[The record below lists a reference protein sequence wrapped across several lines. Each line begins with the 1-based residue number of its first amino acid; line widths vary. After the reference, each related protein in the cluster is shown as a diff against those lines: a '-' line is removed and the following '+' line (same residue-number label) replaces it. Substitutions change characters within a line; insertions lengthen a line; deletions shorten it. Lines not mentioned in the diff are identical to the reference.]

1 MIEADQLT
9 KRYGALTAIEEVTFR
24 VEDGEV
30 LAFLGP
36 NGAGKTTTMRILTG
50 SLPATS
56 GRVRVAGYD
65 IDESPLEVKR
75 RIGYLPET
83 LPLYPEMTVT
93 EYLRYVAR
101 IKGVGRAGVR
111 PAVDH
116 AVERCAL
123 GQVRGRLIGNLSRGY
138 RQRVGLAQALIHDP
152 PVLVLDEPTGGLD
165 PKQII
170 EIRELIKTLA
180 GAHTV
185 ILSTHI
191 LPEATAICQ
200 RVIIIHK
207 GRVVAVDTPERLA
220 AQLRGA
226 EQVKVALRRPTAA
239 LREALAALPGVLRVA
254 PDGVAAAYGEGAATW
269 LIDCER
275 GQDVREA
282 AARLIVNADGG
293 LVELSAMAM
302 SLEEVFLQLTTDAAD
317 RAGASAPDGHHA
329 PSPEQPSEQ
338 APDHDVIELG
348 ESGEAGPTDAEDAA

>member
-9 KRYGALTAIEEVTFR
+9 KRYGSLTAIEQVTFR

-65 IDESPLEVKR
+65 IDDSPLEVKR

-101 IKGVGRAGVR
+101 IKGVGRSGLR
-111 PAVDH
+111 QAVGQ
-116 AVERCAL
+116 ALERCAL

-226 EQVKVALRRPTAA
+226 EQVKVALRRPTDGM
-239 LREALAALPGVLRVA
+239 RDALASLPGVLRVTTEETA
-254 PDGVAAAYGEGAATW
+254 VSYGEEGATVW

-282 AARLIVNADGG
+282 VASLIVNANGG
-293 LVELSAMAM
+293 LVELSAVAM
-302 SLEEVFLQLTTDAAD
+302 SLEEVFLQLTTDVSD
-317 RAGASAPDGHHA
+317 RSGTSATDGHPA
-329 PSPEQPSEQ
+329 PSLGLPSGPAAE
-338 APDHDVIELG
+338 PRPT
-348 ESGEAGPTDAEDAA
+348 EAGKSDAGGAA

>member
-1 MIEADQLT
+1 MIEVDQLT
-9 KRYGALTAIEEVTFR
+9 KRYGSLTAIEGVTFR
-24 VEDGEV
+24 VEAGEV

-50 SLPATS
+50 ALPATA

-65 IDESPLEVKR
+65 VDESPLEVKQ

-83 LPLYPEMTVT
+83 PPIYPEMTVM

-101 IKGVGRAGVR
+101 IKGVGRAGLR
-111 PAVDH
+111 QAVDQ
-116 AVERCAL
+116 AMERCAL

-152 PVLVLDEPTGGLD
+152 PVLILDEPTGGLD

-200 RVIIIHK
+200 RVIIIHR

-220 AQLRGA
+220 TQLRGA
-226 EQVKVALRRPTAA
+226 EQVMVKLRRPTDTLRAA
-239 LREALAALPGVLRVA
+239 VAGLPGVLAVSPDA
-254 PDGVAAAYGEGAATW
+254 PAGAAQDDGAAAW

-275 GQDVREA
+275 GSDVREA
-282 AARLIVNADGG
+282 VAGLIVGANGG

-302 SLEEVFLQLTTDAAD
+302 SLEEVFLQLTTDAFSPGGQAE
-317 RAGASAPDGHHA
+317 
-329 PSPEQPSEQ
+329 PSPGQSPGDSPKDSP
-338 APDHDVIELG
+338 AA
-348 ESGEAGPTDAEDAA
+348 SKDAA

>member
-1 MIEADQLT
+1 MIDVDQLT
-9 KRYGALTAIEEVTFR
+9 KRYGSLTAIERVSFR
-24 VEDGEV
+24 VEAGEV

-56 GRVRVAGYD
+56 GHARVAGYD

-83 LPLYPEMTVT
+83 LPLYSEMTVT
-93 EYLRYVAR
+93 EYLRYVVR

-111 PAVDH
+111 QAVDQ

-152 PVLVLDEPTGGLD
+152 PVLILDEPTGGLD

-200 RVIIIHK
+200 RVVIIHK
-207 GRVVAVDTPERLA
+207 GRVVAIDTPERLA
-220 AQLRGA
+220 TQLRGA
-226 EQVKVALRRPTAA
+226 EQVRVVLRRPTATVHG
-239 LREALAALPGVLRVA
+239 ALAALPGVLRVM
-254 PDGVAAAYGEGAATW
+254 PDASATAQEGEAAVW

-275 GQDVREA
+275 GCDVREA
-282 AARLIVNADGG
+282 VARLVVNADAG
-293 LVELSAMAM
+293 LVELSAIAM
-302 SLEEVFLQLTTDAAD
+302 SLEEVFLQLTTDAED
-317 RAGASAPDGHHA
+317 RVGGSTPDGHLA
-329 PSPEQPSEQ
+329 PPQGQLSEHV
-338 APDHDVIELG
+338 PDLGSTDV
-348 ESGEAGPTDAEDAA
+348 SGAA